1 MNLEVEGKLF
11 KVLEEQS
18 GEGKNGRWLKQGFV
32 IETDEMYPRKICMNL
47 WNDKAKLLENF
58 KTGDLIKASINIES
72 REYNERWY
80 TDVTAWR
87 LEKADNQSSG
97 GAPADIPLPG
107 ADELPY
113 AAPEEKGDDNN
124 SDDFP
129 F

>member
-18 GEGKNGRWLKQGFV
+18 GEGRNGRWLKKGFV

-58 KTGDLIKASINIES
+58 NVGDFVKVSINIES

-87 LEKADNQSSG
+87 LEKPNNQSAA
-97 GAPADIPLPG
+97 APMDAPLPEM
-107 ADELPY
+107 DELPY
-113 AAPEEKGDDNN
+113 SSPNQTAGGDDA
-124 SDDFP
+124 DDFP